1 MLRFIAMKAKRAI
14 SMSDRRQSIRRPGVR
29 GIHAAS
35 ALFAG
40 LLAFSA
46 IYAMPV
52 VEPLQPNGSVHA
64 KNAATPDWIV
74 ERQTQNAHQMP
85 VVIETGEPSF
95 WI

>member
-1 MLRFIAMKAKRAI
+1 MNANRAI
-14 SMSDRRQSIRRPGVR
+14 SMSDHAKSIHRTGVR

-35 ALFAG
+35 ALLAG

-46 IYAMPV
+46 VYAMPIV
-52 VEPLQPNGSVHA
+52 APPQQGGSVHA

-74 ERQTQNAHQMP
+74 KRQAQNAHQMP
-85 VVIETGEPSF
+85 IVIDTGEPSF

>member
-1 MLRFIAMKAKRAI
+1 
-14 SMSDRRQSIRRPGVR
+14 MSNRSKSIQATSIRAAHV
-29 GIHAAS
+29 AS

-40 LLAFSA
+40 LLALSA
-46 IYAMPV
+46 TFLVPV
-52 VEPLQPNGSVHA
+52 MAPAQHGGGSVHA

-85 VVIETGEPSF
+85 VVIETDEPSF

>member
-1 MLRFIAMKAKRAI
+1 MNANRAI
-14 SMSDRRQSIRRPGVR
+14 SMSDPRKSIRRTGVR
-29 GIHAAS
+29 PTGARAIHAAS

-52 VEPLQPNGSVHA
+52 VAPAQHDGSVHA

-74 ERQTQNAHQMP
+74 KRQTQNAHQMP
-85 VVIETGEPSF
+85 VVIATDEPSF

>member
-1 MLRFIAMKAKRAI
+1 M
-14 SMSDRRQSIRRPGVR
+14 QSIRRTGVR
-29 GIHAAS
+29 GTHAAS

-40 LLAFSA
+40 LLAMSA

-52 VEPLQPNGSVHA
+52 AAPPQQGGSVHA

-74 ERQTQNAHQMP
+74 KRQTQNAHQMP
-85 VVIETGEPSF
+85 VVIATDEPSF

>member
-1 MLRFIAMKAKRAI
+1 MSNRSKSIQGTTLRATH
-14 SMSDRRQSIRRPGVR
+14 V
-29 GIHAAS
+29 AS

-40 LLAFSA
+40 LLALSA
-46 IYAMPV
+46 TYVLPV
-52 VEPLQPNGSVHA
+52 VAPPEQGGSVHA

-85 VVIETGEPSF
+85 VVIETDEPSF

>member
-1 MLRFIAMKAKRAI
+1 M
-14 SMSDRRQSIRRPGVR
+14 SIRRTGVW

-35 ALFAG
+35 ALLGG

-52 VEPLQPNGSVHA
+52 VAPTQHGGSVHA

-74 ERQTQNAHQMP
+74 KRQTQNAHQMP
-85 VVIETGEPSF
+85 VVIATDEPGF

>member
-1 MLRFIAMKAKRAI
+1 
-14 SMSDRRQSIRRPGVR
+14 MSDRRKSIRRTGVR

-46 IYAMPV
+46 IYAMPAV
-52 VEPLQPNGSVHA
+52 APPQPGGSVHA

-74 ERQTQNAHQMP
+74 KRQTQNARQMP
-85 VVIETGEPSF
+85 VVIDTDEPSF